1 MGAATGLKR
10 LLSGLLRKE
19 QRPQE
24 LLASA
29 QEYRG
34 KLTPT
39 QFWVTQEKGTE
50 PPFTGEYW
58 ATKDSGVYLCVCCD
72 TPLFSSVTKYDS
84 GTGWPSFWE
93 PIATDRIE
101 EEADCGLFM
110 VRTEVLCANC
120 HAHLGHVF
128 PDGPLPTGLRYCL
141 NSASLRL
148 VPDENTRRGA
158 RDGNP

>member
-1 MGAATGLKR
+1 MDAASGLRR
-10 LLSGLLRKE
+10 LLAGLRRKE
-19 QRPQE
+19 HGVE
-24 LLASA
+24 GMSA
-29 QEYRG
+29 REEEYR
-34 KLTPT
+34 KRLTPT

-72 TPLFSSVTKYDS
+72 TPLFSSGTKYDS

-93 PIATDRIE
+93 PIAADCIE
-101 EEADCGLFM
+101 EEGDRSLFM

-148 VPDENTRRGA
+148 APDEERAGGA
-158 RDGNP
+158 RDGNA